1 LSRDADTIVERH
13 TAGRWSWASVST
25 MIARESANQREGHE
39 MTSGQGGPYGDPG
52 PQGQE
57 TPPQGWNAPPPQQ
70 PYGQQYPGQQYPG
83 QQYPGQQYPGQQY
96 PGYTPA
102 PSAPT
107 GYGAP
112 PAMER
117 PTTVRAGIGALV
129 ASLVLGLISTIVSFS
144 DIDTLVARTLATTS
158 DPAVTED
165 IVRSGI
171 VVGAVIGLMLV
182 GLEVLFLWFAWKG
195 ANWARIVLWVLGGI
209 SVLFGLAGLAAGS
222 TESTGFLTSLGWF
235 QLLLTAAGLVLLAL
249 KPSNDWYRFRGWQRA
264 NGLP

>member
-1 LSRDADTIVERH
+1 MVVALGVDHD
-13 TAGRWSWASVST
+13 
-25 MIARESANQREGHE
+25 REGIGNQREAHE
-39 MTSGQGGPYGDPG
+39 MTSGQSGPYGDPG
-52 PQGQE
+52 PPGQG

-70 PYGQQYPGQQYPG
+70 PYGQQHPGQEHPG

-129 ASLVLGLISTIVSFS
+129 ASLVLGLISSIVSFS
-144 DIDTLVARTLATTS
+144 DIDTLIAQTLETTS

-165 IVRSGI
+165 VVRSGI
-171 VVGAVIGLMLV
+171 VVGAVIGLIVV
-182 GLEVLFLWFAWKG
+182 GLQVLFLWFAWKG

-209 SVLFGLAGLAAGS
+209 SVLFGLTGLAAGS
-222 TESTGFLTSLGWF
+222 ESTGFLTSLGSF

-264 NGLP
+264 NSLP